1 MTELAAAVVRCERS
15 AVADALNLVDDTRPA
30 RQREARELLR
40 ALGEQ
45 TRPPRPRV
53 GLTGPPGA
61 GKSTLL
67 DALTRHLRARGD
79 RIGIVAVDPSSQRSG
94 GALLGDRIRVRA
106 GARDDGVFFRSM
118 AARERLGGLAAATRA
133 SVDILEAAYD
143 WVFVETVGVGQ
154 SETDV
159 VHLADTL
166 VYVAQP
172 GAGDLLQ
179 YMKAGIV
186 ELPDAFVVNK
196 ADTGKP
202 AAQTASE
209 LRSGIALAPRDDSG
223 WDPPVLLTSARDGTG
238 IAELCATLEEH
249 RAAMAGEP
257 CAQRRL
263 RGRNHFLREE
273 LLRRYGCFG
282 LAAYGG
288 RDRLDESLAE
298 SSGASLYETLDRLS
312 ADFER
317 ALEKQPK

>member
-1 MTELAAAVVRCERS
+1 MTELAAAVVRGERA
-15 AVADALNLVDDTRPA
+15 AVADALNLVDDARPA
-30 RQREARELLR
+30 RQREARALLR
-40 ALGEQ
+40 ALTEQ
-45 TRPPRPRV
+45 GRPPRPRV

-67 DALTRHLRARGD
+67 DGLTRQLRAGGHRV
-79 RIGIVAVDPSSQRSG
+79 GIIAVDPSSQRSG

-143 WVFVETVGVGQ
+143 WVFIETVGVGQ

-196 ADTGKP
+196 ADTGKA

-209 LRSGIALAPRDDSG
+209 LRSGIALAPRDASG
-223 WDPPVLLTSARDGTG
+223 WDPPVLLASARDGVG
-238 IAELCATLEEH
+238 IEELIATLESH
-249 RAAMAGEP
+249 REKMAGAP
-257 CAQRRL
+257 LASRRL
-263 RGRNHFLREE
+263 RGRDHFLREE
-273 LLRRYGCFG
+273 LLRRYGSFG

-288 RDRLDESLAE
+288 SERLAESLAAM
-298 SSGASLYETLDRLS
+298 SSIGLYEALDRLS
-312 ADFER
+312 TDFER
-317 ALEKQPK
+317 AIGKQPL